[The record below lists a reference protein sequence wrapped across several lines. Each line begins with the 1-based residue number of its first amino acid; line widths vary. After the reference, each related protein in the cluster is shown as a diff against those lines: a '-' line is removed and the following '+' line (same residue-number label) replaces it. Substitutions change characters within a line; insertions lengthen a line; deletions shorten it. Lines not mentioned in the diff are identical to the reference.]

1 MFKFLQ
7 RLTGHVWLAT
17 RELGYGVVKLRQPV
31 PEALNFFA
39 MRLLTPFGFFRGWDR
54 KRSSSEHP
62 ELEDLSGIGFT
73 ELAPLPD
80 AQVETLK
87 RHFCRS
93 VDAAQG
99 RTYPDLPA
107 YLDHYRA
114 ERVQRPRGLLA
125 TGRNDCPITQIALSD
140 RFVELAAEFLDL
152 DKTRMVAAASIDA
165 LVRFDQPRKVIGGYD
180 DALAWHR
187 DIDSYRF
194 LKINA
199 ILTDVEIDGGHHE
212 VYLQSQISAPIRLGP
227 IARYSNEEIEAAI
240 GTARLHKV
248 KGPAGYTFAEN
259 TFGFHRGTRP
269 VKGDRLIL
277 NLQYMEDTFRVRYP
291 EAFDVIRRNTLPEAA

>member
-1 MFKFLQ
+1 MLKFLQ
-7 RLTGHVWLAT
+7 RLAGHVWLAT
-17 RELGYGVVKLRQPV
+17 SELGYGVVKLRQPV

-39 MRLLTPFGFFRGWDR
+39 MRLLTPFGFFRSWDR
-54 KRSSSEHP
+54 KRTSAEHP
-62 ELEDLSGIGFT
+62 ELESLSEIGFA

-80 AQVETLK
+80 DRVEALK
-87 RHFCRS
+87 SHFCRN
-93 VDAAQG
+93 VDLAQG
-99 RTYPDLPA
+99 RDYRDLA
-107 YLDHYRA
+107 TYLDHYRA
-114 ERVQRPRGLLA
+114 ERIQRPRGLLA
-125 TGRNDCPITQIALSD
+125 TGRSDCPITQVALTD
-140 RFVELAAEFLDL
+140 RFVELAAEFLHL

-165 LVRFDQPRKVIGGYD
+165 LVSFEQPRKVIGGYD

-194 LKINA
+194 LKIFA
-199 ILTDVEIDGGHHE
+199 FLTDVEIDGGHHE
-212 VYLQSQISAPIRLGP
+212 VYLQSHNSMPIRLGP
-227 IARYSNEEIEAAI
+227 ISRYSNEEIEAAI

-269 VKGDRLIL
+269 IKGDRLIL

-291 EAFDVIRRNTLPEAA
+291 EAFDVIRRNALPEAA